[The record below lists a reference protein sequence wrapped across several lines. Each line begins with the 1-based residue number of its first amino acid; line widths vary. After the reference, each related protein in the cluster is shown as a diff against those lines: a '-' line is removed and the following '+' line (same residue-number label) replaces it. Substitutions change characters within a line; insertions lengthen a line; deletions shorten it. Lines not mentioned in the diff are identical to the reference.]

1 MRGAPPGAGK
11 HRVKV
16 AVTGGTGF
24 IGSHTA
30 AAFVNAGHALRLLVR
45 DREKVRRVFDAHQV
59 GIPENEVVVGDI
71 ADPGAVERLL
81 EGVDA
86 VFHAAALVD
95 MRKKSALAVLETGA
109 RGFELVVGGAVRRGL
124 PSILYVS
131 SLSIFFRP
139 GGPPLHPDLP
149 IPQADGAYA
158 RSKADAERAV
168 RRMQEQGASLRVSYP
183 CGVAGPL
190 DPGLSDANHAI
201 YSLLKDTGVDTQGGF
216 QLVDVRDLAQ
226 LHLALLGQPPG
237 PQRHIAAGD
246 MLSWQ
251 DTYALFDSLTGL
263 RMRRIP
269 IPGPMLRTLGSIG
282 DGVKRIVDFNYPL
295 TRSAMELATLW
306 PGADGAPTTRAT
318 GVAFRPIRETYR
330 DTLRWLYE
338 SGRLGAKH
346 VGRLAEGR

>member
-1 MRGAPPGAGK
+1 M
-11 HRVKV
+11 KV

-30 AAFVNAGHALRLLVR
+30 AAFVNAGHAVRLLVR

-59 GIPENEVVVGDI
+59 GIPESEVVVGDI
-71 ADPGAVERLL
+71 ADPDSVARLL
-81 EGVDA
+81 DGVDA
-86 VFHAAALVD
+86 AFHAAALVD
-95 MRKKSALAVLETGA
+95 MRKKSAKAVLETGA
-109 RGFELVVGGAVRRGL
+109 RGFDLVVGGAVRRGL

-139 GGPPLHPDLP
+139 GAPPLHPELP
-149 IPQADGAYA
+149 IPEANGAYA
-158 RSKADAERAV
+158 RSKVDAERAL

-216 QLVDVRDLAQ
+216 QLVDVRDLAL
-226 LHLALLGQPPG
+226 LHLAMLEQPPG

-251 DTYALFDSLTGL
+251 NTYALFDSLTGL
-263 RMRRIP
+263 KMRRIP
-269 IPGPMLRTLGSIG
+269 VPGPMLRALGSVG
-282 DGVKRIVDFNYPL
+282 DGVKRVFDFNFPL

-306 PGADGAPTTRAT
+306 PGADGAPTTRST
-318 GVAFRPIRETYR
+318 GVSFRPIRETYR

-338 SGRLGAKH
+338 SGWLEAKH
-346 VGRLAEGR
+346 VGRLAEEREAGAVIHSA